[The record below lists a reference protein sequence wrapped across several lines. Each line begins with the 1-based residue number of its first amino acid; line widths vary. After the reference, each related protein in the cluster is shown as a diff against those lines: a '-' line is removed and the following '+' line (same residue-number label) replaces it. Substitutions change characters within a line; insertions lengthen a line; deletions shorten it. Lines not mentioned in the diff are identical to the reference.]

1 MAFTIAI
8 KHRGRITAGCGS
20 WQPRCLADKRKNA
33 SSTGEL
39 AFGLD
44 ALAKLEV
51 VYCPGGAID
60 GHTPEGPMDGG
71 CVILSPIDADGRVK
85 PVHLL
90 MKNRRQIESIRT
102 DGRPLLVFVTFN
114 ALGDLL
120 MALPLLTALRSRFHV
135 LPVIQSGLA
144 DLGRLLV
151 QYGLLESCLIAEGS
165 LSVRRNALAH
175 VKTCLAL
182 SRLRPDILVIY
193 GKLNIAYS
201 ARLGLLGAGRVL
213 FCHPRGL
220 GRRPTRTFEVL
231 PPTGNLTRDYLRF
244 AEQLGVPATP
254 TRTLLTDRA
263 KGQLEQAARPLLD
276 LASYAVVAPWTSD
289 PRKDAPLQFFREC
302 IRVIVE
308 QGRLPV
314 AITGLPQQRSAVP
327 DLLRGLPAQWIRDL
341 VGATTLTQTLGTVAG
356 ARFLL
361 TNDGGTLH
369 LARLVGTP
377 AIVAFGPSTPEI
389 LFDDSSEDLVVLR
402 LGLSCSPCAKTP
414 LRYQCPGAYL
424 QCLRELDVA
433 SAKDALLAAC
443 QAPVDRAR

>member
-1 MAFTIAI
+1 VLTLIDSDGMV
-8 KHRGRITAGCGS
+8 
-20 WQPRCLADKRKNA
+20 
-33 SSTGEL
+33 
-39 AFGLD
+39 
-44 ALAKLEV
+44 KLV
-51 VYCPGGAID
+51 RQL
-60 GHTPEGPMDGG
+60 T
-71 CVILSPIDADGRVK
+71 
-85 PVHLL
+85 
-90 MKNRRQIESIRT
+90 KNRHQIESIRK
-102 DGRPLLVFVTFN
+102 DRRPLLVFVTYN
-114 ALGDLL
+114 AIGDLL

-182 SRLRPDILVIY
+182 TRLRPDILAIY

-220 GRRPTRTFEVL
+220 GLRPTRTFEVL
-231 PPTGNLTRDYLRF
+231 PPTGNPTRDYLQF
-244 AEQLGVPATP
+244 AEQLGVSATP

-263 KGQLEQAARPLLD
+263 KVELGQIARPLLD
-276 LASYAVVAPWTSD
+276 WTSYAVVAPWTSD

-314 AITGLPQQRSAVP
+314 AIAGLPQHRSAVP

-341 VGATTLTQTLGTVAG
+341 VGATTLTQILGIV
-356 ARFLL
+356 
-361 TNDGGTLH
+361 
-369 LARLVGTP
+369 ARLAGTP

-402 LGLSCSPCAKTP
+402 LGLSCSPCVKTP